1 MSEHKQKVRVA
12 IAGVGNCA
20 SSLVQGVEYYKDTS
34 DDSRIPGLMH
44 AVVGGYHV
52 RDIEFSAAFVTLPSL
67 VLTFARCI
75 AAAVHSACVLSLNK
89 VVYNP
94 VSLQDH

>member
-1 MSEHKQKVRVA
+1 M
-12 IAGVGNCA
+12 G
-20 SSLVQGVEYYKDTS
+20 
-34 DDSRIPGLMH
+34 
-44 AVVGGYHV
+44 
-52 RDIEFSAAFVTLPSL
+52 DIWVEFSATFVTLPSL